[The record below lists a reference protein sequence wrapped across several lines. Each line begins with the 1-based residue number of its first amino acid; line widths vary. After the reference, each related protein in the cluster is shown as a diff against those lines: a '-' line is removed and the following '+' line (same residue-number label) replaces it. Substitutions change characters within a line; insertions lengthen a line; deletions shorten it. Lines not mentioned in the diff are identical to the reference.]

1 MGYSRVSYDAS
12 EGTGATMERA
22 GETWSDGS
30 DAALVFDRWMKIIA
44 SRLRA
49 ERGATI
55 NQFWALLVASE
66 RPGMPIATAAS
77 TLELNYTTI
86 AECMGQL
93 ALAGALE
100 KTEFEDDSR
109 CALITMTRAGEHLM
123 DTLDRCLMTVAKD
136 ALAPLEGERRVQGL
150 RLFFEVCVRL
160 DKKRM
165 AGNLV
170 RGDSV
175 FIITCQ
181 QIAVEFGHLCRQYR
195 LNEIQGHTLLA
206 VGRGE
211 CISMKALRETLCL
224 DAPALSRAV
233 SRLVERGFA
242 KRVKGAS
249 RRETNVV
256 LTASGLQCA
265 SSLAEE
271 TDSMLARLFAD
282 DYGSAVF
289 RQTVSALRASLEEY
303 TRRP

>member
-1 MGYSRVSYDAS
+1 MPV
-12 EGTGATMERA
+12 
-22 GETWSDGS
+22 
-30 DAALVFDRWMKIIA
+30 AA
-44 SRLRA
+44 
-49 ERGATI
+49 
-55 NQFWALLVASE
+55 
-66 RPGMPIATAAS
+66 AANI
-77 TLELNYTTI
+77 LELNYTTI
-86 AECMGQL
+86 AECTAQL
-93 ALAGALE
+93 VSVGALE
-100 KTEFEDDSR
+100 KTKSEDDSR
-109 CALITMTRAGEHLM
+109 CALITTTKAGEHLM
-123 DTLDRCLMTVAKD
+123 DTLDRCLVSVAKD

-150 RLFFEVCVRL
+150 RLFYEVCVRL
-160 DKKRM
+160 GKKRM

-206 VGRGE
+206 IGQSE
-211 CISMKALRETLCL
+211 CASMKALRKKLCL
-224 DAPALSRAV
+224 DAPTLSRAV

-242 KRVKGAS
+242 KRVEGAS
-249 RRETNVV
+249 RRETNVA

-289 RQTVSALRASLEEY
+289 RRTVSALRASLEEY
-303 TRRP
+303 ARRP

>member
-1 MGYSRVSYDAS
+1 
-12 EGTGATMERA
+12 MERA

-49 ERGATI
+49 EHGATI
-55 NQFWALLVASE
+55 KQFWVLLVTSE
-66 RPGMPIATAAS
+66 RPGMPIAAAAS

-86 AECMGQL
+86 AECVGQL

-100 KTEFEDDSR
+100 KTELEDDSR

-123 DTLDRCLMTVAKD
+123 DTLDRCLMAVAKD

-150 RLFFEVCVRL
+150 RLFYEVCVRL
-160 DKKRM
+160 GKKRM

-175 FIITCQ
+175 FVITCQ

-206 VGRGE
+206 AGRGE
-211 CISMKALRETLCL
+211 CISMKALRETLRL

-233 SRLVERGFA
+233 SRLVEREFA
-242 KRVKGAS
+242 KRVEGAS
-249 RRETNVV
+249 RREANVA

-282 DYGSAVF
+282 DYGSPTF
-289 RQTVSALRASLEEY
+289 RQTVSALRASLEEHA
-303 TRRP
+303 RRP